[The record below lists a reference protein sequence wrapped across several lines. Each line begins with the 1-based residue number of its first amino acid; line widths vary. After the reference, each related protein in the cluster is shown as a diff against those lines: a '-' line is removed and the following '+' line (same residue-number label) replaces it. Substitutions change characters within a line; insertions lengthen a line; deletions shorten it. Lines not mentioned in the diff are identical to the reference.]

1 MSSFTRIDYETT
13 KEKSS
18 MIKLDYSQHQCPY
31 PVVETRKQIL
41 ANPGATLVVLVGDQA
56 GRDNVSRLATKMGY
70 QTATIEAG
78 SNFQLTLIPE
88 DKAGEATQSETPLTP
103 PAAGKTV
110 IYCGSDRM
118 GDGDDQ
124 FGRVLMINFLTTLL
138 EMDPLP
144 DIILFVNS
152 GIDLTTQGS
161 AILEALKTLE
171 KRGVDIASCGLCL
184 DFYQKKDQLRVGRV
198 TNMYEMVDVQCQAGR
213 VVTP

>member
-1 MSSFTRIDYETT
+1 
-13 KEKSS
+13 
-18 MIKLDYSQHQCPY
+18 MIKLDYSRHQCPY

-41 ANPGATLVVLVGDQA
+41 ANPGASLVVLVGDQA

-70 QTATIEAG
+70 QTVAIEAG
-78 SNFQLTLIPE
+78 NNFQLTLTPE
-88 DKAGEATQSETPLTP
+88 DSKKEATQSEPFSATPVT
-103 PAAGKTV
+103 GKTV

-118 GDGDDQ
+118 GAGDDQ

-161 AILEALKTLE
+161 AVLEALRTLE
-171 KRGVDIASCGLCL
+171 SRGVDIASCGLCL
-184 DFYQKKDQLRVGRV
+184 DFYQKKDQLQVGRV
-198 TNMYEMVDVQCQAGR
+198 TNMYEMVEVQCQAGR
-213 VVTP
+213 VITP

>member
-1 MSSFTRIDYETT
+1 
-13 KEKSS
+13 
-18 MIKLDYSQHQCPY
+18 MIKLDYSRHQCPY

-41 ANPGATLVVLVGDQA
+41 ENPGASLVVLVGDQA

-70 QTATIEAG
+70 QTVAIEAG
-78 SNFQLTLIPE
+78 NNFQLTLTPE
-88 DKAGEATQSETPLTP
+88 DSKEQVTQGEPISITPVT
-103 PAAGKTV
+103 GKTV

-161 AILEALKTLE
+161 AVLEALRTLE
-171 KRGVDIASCGLCL
+171 SRGVDIASCGLCL
-184 DFYQKKDQLRVGRV
+184 DFYQKKNRLAVGRV
-198 TNMYEMVDVQCQAGR
+198 TNMYEMVEIQCQAGR
-213 VVTP
+213 VITP

>member
-1 MSSFTRIDYETT
+1 
-13 KEKSS
+13 

-41 ANPGATLVVLVGDQA
+41 ANPGTSLVVLVGDQA

-70 QTATIEAG
+70 KTVAVEAG
-78 SNFQLTLIPE
+78 NNFQLTLTPE
-88 DKAGEATQSETPLTP
+88 DSTGETPQSQPISVTP
-103 PAAGKTV
+103 ATGKTV

-152 GIDLTTQGS
+152 AIDLTTQGS
-161 AILEALKTLE
+161 AVLEALKTLE
-171 KRGVDIASCGLCL
+171 SRGVDIASCGLCL
-184 DFYQKKDQLRVGRV
+184 DFYQKKDQLQVGRV
-198 TNMYEMVDVQCQAGR
+198 TNMYEMVEVQCQAGR

>member
-1 MSSFTRIDYETT
+1 
-13 KEKSS
+13 
-18 MIKLDYSQHQCPY
+18 MIKLDYSRHQCPY

-41 ANPGATLVVLVGDQA
+41 ANPGASLVVLVGDQA

-70 QTATIEAG
+70 QTVAIEAG
-78 SNFQLTLIPE
+78 NNFQLTLTPE
-88 DKAGEATQSETPLTP
+88 NSKEQVTQGEPISATPVT
-103 PAAGKTV
+103 GKTV

-161 AILEALKTLE
+161 AVLEALRTLE
-171 KRGVDIASCGLCL
+171 SRGVDIASCGLCL
-184 DFYQKKDQLRVGRV
+184 DFYQKKDRLAVGRV
-198 TNMYEMVDVQCQAGR
+198 TNMYEMVEVQCQAGR
-213 VVTP
+213 VITP

>member
-1 MSSFTRIDYETT
+1 MV
-13 KEKSS
+13 
-18 MIKLDYSQHQCPY
+18 KLDYSQHQCPY

-41 ANPGATLVVLVGDQA
+41 ANPNQSLEVLVGDPA

-70 QTATIEAG
+70 QAVAEKVGAG
-78 SNFQLTLIPE
+78 FSLTLTPI
-88 DKAGEATQSETPLTP
+88 AGENEMTTPGQVAPIAATT
-103 PAAGKTV
+103 GKTV

-152 GIDLTTQGS
+152 GVDLTTAGS
-161 AILEALKTLE
+161 AVLEALETLE
-171 KRGVDIASCGLCL
+171 SRGVDIASCGLCL
-184 DFYQKKDQLRVGRV
+184 DFYQKKEQLQVGRV
-198 TNMYEMVDVQCQAGR
+198 TNMYEMVEVQCQAGR
-213 VVTP
+213 VICP

>member
-1 MSSFTRIDYETT
+1 
-13 KEKSS
+13 
-18 MIKLDYSQHQCPY
+18 MIKLDYSRHQCPY

-41 ANPGATLVVLVGDQA
+41 ANPGASLVVLVGDQA

-70 QTATIEAG
+70 QTVAIEAG
-78 SNFQLTLIPE
+78 NNFQLTLTLE
-88 DKAGEATQSETPLTP
+88 DSKEQATQSEPISVTPVT
-103 PAAGKTV
+103 GKTV

-161 AILEALKTLE
+161 AVLEALRTLE

-184 DFYQKKDQLRVGRV
+184 DFYQKKDQLAVGRV
-198 TNMYEMVDVQCQAGR
+198 TNMYEMVEVQCQAGR
-213 VVTP
+213 VITP